1 MDIKRKRYML
11 FFIYFFMVV
20 CVIMLFRI
28 VVFHGEEYSYKASN
42 QQHNKEVIKYARGKI
57 YDRNMIGLVDT
68 RCNEYSVPQRYDSKS
83 LARHIIGSVRGDNR
97 GTGGI
102 EEAYDHIL
110 KNNAVYYL
118 NSSVDGANNPIYND
132 ASNVA
137 YKKNA
142 DKNIMLSI
150 DYHIQKIAEEELDK
164 TKSNGAV
171 CVMKCD
177 DFSFLALASRKNY
190 DQNNIRKYLL
200 SEEGELIDRCMSSYD
215 PGSIFK
221 IVVMAAALEDGIV
234 TSDYKMYCGG
244 CVNIDG
250 VEFVCHKKDGHGY
263 IDMEEAFAKS
273 CNIYFYN
280 IGNMLGI
287 EKIYSMAKKF
297 SIGERI
303 LDLPWESKGN
313 ADILHNIYPNQ
324 IANISIGQ
332 GELLVTPVQATNM
345 ANIIA
350 NDGICKKSILVKN
363 VVDSTGNVINN
374 FGFEKTKRII
384 SQNTSRII
392 KEAMSKVVTI
402 GTAKEIYTPD
412 IDICAKTGTAQTGW
426 EMESDFMVHGWF
438 VGFFPKEN
446 PRFSM
451 TVFLENGKSSKNA
464 AKVFSDIAKRLI
476 DAGY

>member
-1 MDIKRKRYML
+1 MDIKRKRYLL
-11 FFIYFFMVV
+11 FSVYFFMMICV
-20 CVIMLFRI
+20 CMLLKIVIL
-28 VVFHGEEYSYKASN
+28 HGDEYSLKASR
-42 QQHNKEVIKYARGKI
+42 QRASKEVIKYARGKI
-57 YDRNMIGLVDT
+57 YDRNMIGFVDA
-68 RCNEYSVPQRYDSKS
+68 RCDEYSVPQRYDSKS
-83 LARHIIGSVRGDNR
+83 IARHIIGSVKSDNT

-110 KNNAVYYL
+110 KNNSVYYL
-118 NSSVDGANNPIYND
+118 NSSVDGANKPIYDD

-137 YKKNA
+137 YHKNT

-150 DYHIQKIAEEELDK
+150 DYHVQKIAEQELDK
-164 TKSNGAV
+164 AQSNGAV

-190 DQNNIRKYLL
+190 DQNNIQKYLA
-200 SEEGELIDRCMSSYD
+200 SDDGELIDRCMSSYD

-221 IVVMAAALEDGIV
+221 IVVMAAVLEDGII
-234 TSDYKMYCGG
+234 TSDYKVNCEG

-263 IDMEEAFAKS
+263 IDMEEAFSKS

-287 EKIYSMAKKF
+287 DKIYSMAKKF
-297 SIGERI
+297 SIGEKI
-303 LDLPWESKGN
+303 LDIPWESKGN

-332 GELLVTPVQATNM
+332 GELLMTPVQAVNM
-345 ANIIA
+345 VNIIA
-350 NDGICKKSILVKN
+350 NGGVAKKSFLVNKI
-363 VVDSTGNVINN
+363 VDSYGSVTEDMTY
-374 FGFEKTKRII
+374 EKTEKII
-384 SQNTSRII
+384 SDTTADII
-392 KEAMSKVVTI
+392 KAAMSETVLS
-402 GTAKEIYTPD
+402 GTAKEIYNPD

-426 EMESDFMVHGWF
+426 EMDSDFMVHGWF
-438 VGFFPKEN
+438 VGFFPREN
-446 PRFSM
+446 PRYSM
-451 TVFLENGKSSKNA
+451 VVFLENGKSSKNA